1 MNLLISSIGSLSAKF
16 IIEECKS
23 LNVNIFG
30 TDINEEKYLIN
41 AKKINAFYK
50 TTKSINS
57 SQYFTEITEII
68 KERGI
73 THIIPLTDLDVDFF
87 SEYYNH
93 FEPHKVKILVENQ
106 DLISIL
112 RNKEKVYD
120 FFKDNKII
128 NCIPTYNLSSFLSS
142 CNQYPAIGKIKNG
155 RSSENLFC
163 IENEKYLA
171 LIDETYIIQPK
182 IPGDIIT
189 VDIISDIRNS
199 AWIQRRE
206 IFRTKNG
213 AGITVEIINNSKIN
227 NVIKEFLLVTNYFGV
242 LNIEFIIND
251 HKIYLMDVN
260 PRFSAG
266 VAFSNFAGYNFVTNA
281 IKLLQGEPIAALE
294 VQIPEGLILSR
305 EYQEKNI
312 N

>member
-30 TDINEEKYLIN
+30 MDINEEKYLIN
-41 AKKINAFYK
+41 AKNINAFYK
-50 TTKSINS
+50 TTKSINGGRH
-57 SQYFTEITEII
+57 FVEITEII

-87 SEYYNH
+87 SKYYNN
-93 FEPHKVKILVENQ
+93 FEPYKVKILVENK

-112 RNKEKVYD
+112 RNKERVYD

-155 RSSENLFC
+155 RSSENLIY
-163 IENEKYLA
+163 IENEKHLI
-171 LIDETYIIQPK
+171 LIDERYIIQPR
-182 IPGDIIT
+182 IYGDVVT
-189 VDIISDIRNS
+189 VDIISDRSNS
-199 AWIQRRE
+199 VWIQRRE

-213 AGITVEIINNSKIN
+213 AGITVEILNNQNINAAVN
-227 NVIKEFLLVTNYFGV
+227 EFLSITNYCGV
-242 LNIEFIIND
+242 LNIEFMVNENAV
-251 HKIYLMDVN
+251 YLMDVN

-281 IKLLQGEPIAALE
+281 IKLLQGEPIAALD
-294 VQIPEGLILSR
+294 ILISEGLILSR
-305 EYQEKNI
+305 EYQEKII